1 MSQKIAR
8 AGMEKKLATWAAAQ
22 SPALTVAWENIA
34 FTAPSG
40 AYLRAFILPS
50 PTISETM
57 DKTHRRYAGIMQ
69 VDLVMPINGG
79 ASPAETL
86 LASLLAA
93 FTPAT
98 SFTESG
104 VRIYIPD
111 PASAAPALSESNRYI
126 VPVSIPYLAHV
137 I

>member
-8 AGMEKKLATWAAAQ
+8 AGLEKKLKTWADAQ
-22 SPALTVAWENIA
+22 TPALTVAWENVA
-34 FTAPSG
+34 FTAPAG
-40 AYLRAFILPS
+40 PYIRAFILPE
-50 PTISETM
+50 PTLSQTL

-86 LASLLAA
+86 LASLLTA

-98 SFTESG
+98 SFIEST

-111 PASAAPALSESNRYI
+111 PASAAPALSEPNRYV
-126 VPVSIPYLAHV
+126 VPVSIPYVAHV

>member
-1 MSQKIAR
+1 MSQKIVR
-8 AGMEKKLATWAAAQ
+8 AGLEKKLNTWAAAQ
-22 SPALTVAWENIA
+22 TPVLTVAWENTT
-34 FTAPSG
+34 FTPPAGP
-40 AYLRAFILPS
+40 YIRAFILPE
-50 PTISETM
+50 PTLSQTM

-86 LASLLAA
+86 LASLLTA

-104 VRIYIPD
+104 VLIYITD
-111 PASAAPALSESNRYI
+111 PASAAPAVSESSRYT
-126 VPVSIPYLAHV
+126 VPVSIPYAAHV